1 MTTKHIEGTIL
12 SINNKVNSKGVP
24 YSIFKISDLEGKEI
38 DLFLWQNNFKLI
50 DKFVKFEFET
60 NINNDTEYNNIKQ
73 MEVIEWL
80 ILN

>member
-73 MEVIEWL
+73 MEVIE
-80 ILN
+80 

>member
-50 DKFVKFEFET
+50 DKFVKFEIET

-73 MEVIEWL
+73 MEVIE
-80 ILN
+80 